1 MMVLLQ
7 RCRLDGEALFG
18 SSCPRASPSRA
29 KLDLPDG
36 KSSGDASGIVEPKL
50 HRALFPSSRR
60 DSGEG
65 TRHSALQNAKE
76 ARTLLISLVFIP
88 LHRGLASFSF
98 FPPHRSPSLPLPTLP
113 VAIPFHHIATGR
125 LSANQPI
132 GELLKAPFP
141 QEPHRICSDARRWT
155 PHRPRA
161 STLSTVGPWPLCELR
176 YS

>member
-1 MMVLLQ
+1 MVRPIMVLLE
-7 RCRLDGEALFG
+7 RCRLDGEGLFG

-88 LHRGLASFSF
+88 LHRGLALLLLLPSSPVAISSPSHLAGRHS
-98 FPPHRSPSLPLPTLP
+98 FPPHRQRSPIRESAYRRTL
-113 VAIPFHHIATGR
+113 
-125 LSANQPI
+125 
-132 GELLKAPFP
+132 E
-141 QEPHRICSDARRWT
+141 
-155 PHRPRA
+155 
-161 STLSTVGPWPLCELR
+161 STLSSRTSPDLQRRSTLDSP
-176 YS
+176 SA